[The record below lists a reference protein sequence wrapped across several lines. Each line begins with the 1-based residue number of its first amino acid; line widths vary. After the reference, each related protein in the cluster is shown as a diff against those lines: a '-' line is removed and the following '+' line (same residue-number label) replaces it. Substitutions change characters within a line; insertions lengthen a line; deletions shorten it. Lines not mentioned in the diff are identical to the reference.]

1 MARSELLLAVLLLAV
16 LLCGGCD
23 LVVGMSEDE
32 RPCGTDTFHG
42 QPTPL
47 VEATAFSIDW
57 DQHDAVLVLDN
68 GLASQY
74 SLATHEQTAIDL
86 GGYVGTALSLSPE
99 GTGLFFTAMI
109 EPPTLIAAALQKST
123 WQTGQRVPRGTF
135 AGTPSADV
143 FGPRRVIV
151 RLRDAAPAV
160 QEFEDQSGIWVA
172 VGDPHD
178 LPGVAAPNLTP
189 NGLTMVYA
197 GGDSTP
203 GIYQATRASTSDWF
217 GDPQLVLAGAHLAP
231 QLLGRCSNLYVIDN
245 STTRTLTRYDR

>member
-1 MARSELLLAVLLLAV
+1 MARSELLLAV

-23 LVVGMSEDE
+23 LVVGMSEDTH
-32 RPCGTDTFHG
+32 PCGTDTFHG

-47 VEATAFSIDW
+47 IEATAFSIDW
-57 DQHDAVLVLDN
+57 DEHDALIGIDS
-68 GLASQY
+68 GLTAEY
-74 SLATHEQTAIDL
+74 SLVTHEQTVVDL

-99 GTGLFFTAMI
+99 GDGLFFTATV
-109 EPPTLIAAALQKST
+109 EPPILMAAALQKST
-123 WQTGQRVPRGTF
+123 WRTGQRVPRGTF

-151 RLRDAAPAV
+151 RLRDAEPAV

-172 VGDPHD
+172 IGDPHD
-178 LPGVAAPNLTP
+178 VPGLAAPNLTP

-197 GGDSTP
+197 GGVDNP
-203 GIYQATRASTSDWF
+203 GIFQASRTSTAEWF
-217 GDPQLVLAGAHLAP
+217 GDPQLVLAGDHLAP

-245 STTRTLTRYDR
+245 GSIRTLTRYER

>member
-1 MARSELLLAVLLLAV
+1 MARSELLLAA

-42 QPTPL
+42 EPTAL
-47 VEATAFSIDW
+47 TEAAAFSIDW
-57 DQHDAVLVLDN
+57 DQHNAVLVLGN
-68 GLASQY
+68 GLAAQY
-74 SLATHEQTAIDL
+74 NLGTKQQTPIDL

-99 GTGLFFTAMI
+99 GDGLFFTAQI

-143 FGPRRVIV
+143 FGPRRVLV
-151 RLRDAAPAV
+151 RLRDAEPAV

-178 LPGVAAPNLTP
+178 LPGIAAPNLTP

-197 GGDSTP
+197 DVGDTP
-203 GIYQATRASTSDWF
+203 GIFQATRASTSEWF
-217 GDPQLVLAGAHLAP
+217 GDPQLVLAGDHLFP

-245 STTRTLTRYDR
+245 TTERTLMRYGR